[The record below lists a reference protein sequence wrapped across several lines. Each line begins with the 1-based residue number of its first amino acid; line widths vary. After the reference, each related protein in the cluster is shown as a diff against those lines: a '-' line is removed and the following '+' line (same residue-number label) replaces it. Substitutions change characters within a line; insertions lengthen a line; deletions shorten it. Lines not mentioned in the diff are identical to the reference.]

1 MSVLICGFILFIIAF
16 MLHILIWRVKRPNN
30 TAKALIILFNSILIS
45 GIIILLWLAYNYP
58 DLSILPRDFISYAY
72 IILLFFSLFAVYILS
87 YPAIE
92 ADSPSLVITTRIAQA
107 GKAGLSYEEIKEL
120 LRDDLLVEPRLK
132 DLINA
137 RLIDLNNSIYKI
149 NAKGVFFIQPF
160 IIYRN
165 FLGLGKG
172 G

>member
-1 MSVLICGFILFIIAF
+1 MSVLICGFTLFIIAF
-16 MLHILIWRVKRPNN
+16 TLHILIWRVKRPKN
-30 TAKALIILFNSILIS
+30 TAKALIMLFNSILIF
-45 GIIILLWLAYNYP
+45 GIIVLLWLSYNYP
-58 DLSILPRDFISYAY
+58 NLSILPGAFISYLY
-72 IILLFFSLFAVYILS
+72 ITLLFHSLFVSYLLS

-107 GKAGLSYEEIKEL
+107 GQTGLSREKIKEL
-120 LRDDLLVEPRLK
+120 LKDDLLVEPRLK

-137 RLIDLNNSIYKI
+137 GLIDLNNSVYKI
-149 NAKGVFFIQPF
+149 NTKGVFFIQPF